1 MPLALSLRETAV
13 GGRVSLREATTLLAI
28 IGGTGFGE
36 FAGVQ
41 DIEPQQVETEFGSV
55 YLESGA
61 LNGTPLLFLPRHG
74 NPPRLPPHII
84 NYRANIDALIA
95 TGADKIIAVTAVGT
109 VDESLCVPELV
120 IPDQLIDYTYGRVQ
134 TYYDDELHHID
145 LTFPYDQTLRQQLVE
160 SAIKCQKSNPKLLF
174 RNKGVYGCLQ
184 GPRLETA
191 AEIRRLR
198 IDGCDIVGMTAM
210 PECTLARERHLPYAG
225 ISVTIN
231 AGAGINQKVVD
242 IDHTAMDEGMTWIRD
257 ILSTFV
263 SLE

>member
-1 MPLALSLRETAV
+1 MARPNCC
-13 GGRVSLREATTLLAI
+13 RVRCFTFGKATSVLAI

-36 FAGVQ
+36 FAGMQ
-41 DIEPQQVETEFGSV
+41 DMEPEQVETEFGSV

-74 NPPRLPPHII
+74 NPPRFPPHII

-109 VDESLCVPELV
+109 VDESLGVPELV

-145 LTFPYDQTLRQQLVE
+145 LTFPYDETLRKQLVE
-160 SAIKCQKSNPKLLF
+160 SAKKCQNSNPKLLF
-174 RNKGVYGCLQ
+174 RDTGVYGCLQ

-210 PECTLARERHLPYAG
+210 PECALARERSLPYAG

-231 AGAGINQKVVD
+231 AGAGINHMVVD
-242 IDHTAMDEGMTWIRD
+242 IDHTAMDQGMTWIRD
-257 ILSTFV
+257 ILSILV
-263 SLE
+263 APE